1 MSITAVWRH
10 FEPAGKARA
19 AHAKYMVVEARTLSR
34 RRGAARSTMDIWLAP
49 RRGREPLSASG
60 PLQPFVKS
68 GAEPGQT
75 MGLLRTSAA
84 ESAFPRRRGSV
95 ADAAQCR
102 SYTADVGQVRVD
114 AINDPA
120 DSLLDLIRAARLLIK
135 AGQRSFLGITGA
147 PGSGKS
153 TLAEMIEAELA
164 PDAVLVGM
172 DGFHL
177 SDTELRR
184 LGRYERKGAID
195 TFDAAGYV
203 NLLRRLHSREDPI
216 VYAPRFDRSI
226 EESIGSAIPIPR
238 DVPLII
244 TEGNYLLVE
253 DSDWGN
259 VRGLLD
265 ECWYVEPGDEERRRR
280 LTARHVE
287 FGRNPEEAHERSHRV
302 DERNAEMIKET
313 KRNASRIVR
322 VETLAQDSA
331 KPKRR

>member
-1 MSITAVWRH
+1 
-10 FEPAGKARA
+10 
-19 AHAKYMVVEARTLSR
+19 VV
-34 RRGAARSTMDIWLAP
+34 
-49 RRGREPLSASG
+49 REPLSAVVSAATIRQHKWDG
-60 PLQPFVKS
+60 V
-68 GAEPGQT
+68 
-75 MGLLRTSAA
+75 TSAA
-84 ESAFPRRRGSV
+84 ESAFPRRRGRLRTP
-95 ADAAQCR
+95 AQKCR

-135 AGQRSFLGITGA
+135 AGHRSFLGITGA

-331 KPKRR
+331 EPKRR